1 MQYPI
6 NIYQRKLTPATS
18 LLASLVIIGF
28 GLICLIVSFSMIT
41 EKDAAIIDWFY
52 AILLFCLGI
61 LCLSLPLANLSI
73 QTNPNDIFLQMDE
86 KGITI
91 DQVIKVGPIAWEDI
105 THITEFDHSAPGS
118 YGFQRVRGI
127 DLRLSN
133 PSKYIRL
140 AKERN
145 KGIFTNLKIIM
156 YSWLYF
162 GKIKISENSTYVDI
176 EDLSELIHYVYNK
189 QKTNTDPVMRSPQSR
204 KIF

>member
-6 NIYQRKLTPATS
+6 NIYQRKLDSDTS
-18 LLASLVIIGF
+18 LLGNLVLFGFSLACFV
-28 GLICLIVSFSMIT
+28 VVFSMIT
-41 EKDAAIIDWFY
+41 ENDTSTINWFY
-52 AILLFCLGI
+52 GILLFCLGI

-105 THITEFDHSAPGS
+105 THITDFDHSAPGS
-118 YGFQRVRGI
+118 YGFQCVRGI

-140 AKERN
+140 AKEQN

-176 EDLSELIHYVYNK
+176 EDLSEVIHYVYNK
-189 QKTNTDPVMRSPQSR
+189 QKTNTDPVVRSPQSR